1 VRALPRGMEV
11 LGRCY
16 DTREF
21 WEAFGLVPSKGRVY

>member
-1 VRALPRGMEV
+1 MEV

-21 WEAFGLVPSKGRVY
+21 WEAWGLVPLKGGMR